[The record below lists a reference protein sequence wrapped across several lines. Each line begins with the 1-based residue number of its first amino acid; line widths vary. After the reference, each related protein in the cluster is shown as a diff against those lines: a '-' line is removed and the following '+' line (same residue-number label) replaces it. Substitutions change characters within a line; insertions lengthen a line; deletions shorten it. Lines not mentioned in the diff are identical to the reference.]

1 MTTSETVRTA
11 PGLYLIIEGSDAELA
26 YTQLDDARLAAPV
39 EVVLLRSPALFNKD
53 LISRIQS
60 HNIAVLLED
69 DAEKVLELGADG
81 VHLIEPD
88 IESFAATSR
97 LLDNSGN
104 QSGDMIIGAVIS
116 ASRHL
121 AMLLAEQ
128 GASYIALFDHGDNR
142 QEEGGSDTA
151 DEQEA
156 EDEETIFNRPPDITW
171 WTNLIETPCVAW
183 NLSSRQQLES
193 AISAGA
199 DFIAL
204 APPLW
209 QTGDDIAS
217 TLESLLKPSD

>member
-11 PGLYLIIEGSDAELA
+11 PGLYLIIEGSEAELA
-26 YTQLDDARLAAPV
+26 YTQLDAARQAAPV

-81 VHLIEPD
+81 VHLIEPN
-88 IESFAATSR
+88 IERFAATSR
-97 LLDNSGN
+97 LLDNSGI

-142 QEEGGSDTA
+142 QEEGVSDTA
-151 DEQEA
+151 DED